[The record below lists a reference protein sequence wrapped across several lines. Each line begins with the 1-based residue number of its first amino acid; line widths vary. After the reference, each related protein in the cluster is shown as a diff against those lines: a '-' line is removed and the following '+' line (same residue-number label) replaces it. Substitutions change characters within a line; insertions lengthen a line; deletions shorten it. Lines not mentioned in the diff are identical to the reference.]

1 MHSTL
6 RAEEWFKLFKERYE
20 GNEQLEVQNEH
31 AYSQRVAHFIHSM
44 AEEMEL
50 DCVCCVREGKE
61 GDAEQLLDVGF
72 TWLPSYNAYHLPL
85 AVIEHVNSPDF
96 DELHDAYWKVASVRA
111 PLRVVIGYM
120 EADGDREEYITDLNR
135 PLQINHLPQD
145 GSDELIILG
154 LWDDWH
160 LAGWARTGKVNEF
173 LPIEAFLAF
182 ERDFKEVEEALERT
196 SK

>member
-1 MHSTL
+1 MHRTL

-20 GNEQLEVQNEH
+20 GNEQLEVQNGH
-31 AYSQRVAHFIHSM
+31 AYSQRVAHLIHSM

-50 DCVCCVREGKE
+50 DCVCSVREGEE
-61 GDAEQLLDVGF
+61 GEAEQLLGVGF
-72 TWLPSYNAYHLPL
+72 TWLQSYNAYHLPL

-96 DELHDAYWKVASVRA
+96 DELHNAYWKVASIRA
-111 PLRVVIGYM
+111 PLRVIVGYLPT
-120 EADGDREEYITDLNR
+120 DGEREDYITDLNR
-135 PLQINHLPQD
+135 LLQVNHLPQD

-154 LWDDWH
+154 LWDDWS

-182 ERDFKEVEEALERT
+182 EKDFKEVEEALG
-196 SK
+196 